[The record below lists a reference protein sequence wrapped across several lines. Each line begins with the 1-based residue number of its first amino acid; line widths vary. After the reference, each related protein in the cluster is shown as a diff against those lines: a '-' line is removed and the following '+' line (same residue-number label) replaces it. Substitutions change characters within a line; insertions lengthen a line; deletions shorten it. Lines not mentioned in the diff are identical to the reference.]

1 MPKIYTGTV
10 KAVVADRGVLFLSAP
25 DGGRKDVFCH
35 FSEIEKAGLREPER
49 GEEYRFEIQMT
60 EKGPQAINIVAVL

>member
-1 MPKIYTGTV
+1 V
-10 KAVVADRGVLFLSAP
+10 DSLFLSAP

-35 FSEIEKAGLREPER
+35 IGEFEKAGLSAPER

-60 EKGPQAINIVAVL
+60 DKGPQAIRIVAVL